1 MSQLGMLVPK
11 VGRIAWLVASNDYNV
26 ASARYR
32 AIYPSLALKDRGY
45 VNRIFWKPQQ
55 LLSALDQFDAVIVVK
70 RLDPALIDIVASA
83 TEQGKLVFLDLCDN
97 ILSRDYRNT
106 LHARNQMVFEAIAPH
121 LSGIV
126 TTGTALAS
134 QICCE
139 TGFPSEKVFIVED
152 CVETPKLMDRGQKAF
167 QKRAKAQPQEISK
180 QKHVAHRTGHY
191 VREVLS
197 QLGRVDGQ
205 GRLTAPPKN
214 DTNASTSALVGR
226 AKALGKRVFLTFR
239 YPRRSILIVR
249 ESLRERDTLNNM
261 PDSPETDLFEQ
272 PGKQKRKNI
281 VLWFG
286 NHGGPHS
293 DFGMLTL
300 LKFAN
305 ELRAAAKKTTFTLV
319 VVSNNLSKYK
329 SFIARLGLRT
339 KYVEWSPTA
348 VPHYLS
354 IAKVCVIPT
363 GNDEFSIAKS
373 ANRHILAL
381 SHGVPVVA
389 SPLPSTKP
397 LSKFITSTRISN
409 GISEYLTNTE
419 KRIEDVNKAKYVIEQ
434 SFTIECIGE
443 KWEAVLNGLAK
454 GTRKPRG
461 ISRIRVLPK
470 VLVII
475 DLVQDF
481 ALAKPIVEA
490 IMGASGIPQLVVS
503 ERAVRSNPE
512 LTETLI
518 EWKLCPTMISA
529 LDTQT
534 PDFRWIRNSDAV
546 LTMSETDQNPH
557 KIAHYITRLAQQ
569 INVPTYTIQH
579 GFENIGLTY
588 RDNEYP
594 QVGIASDTI
603 FTWGET
609 EALPEWVGPEI
620 RNKCIPMG
628 RVTSPRNTRSPNDV
642 RDLFGDRSTIGV
654 FENLHWSRYSDE
666 YRTAFINELEHLARS
681 HPTKNFIIKPH
692 PAGMWLKKN
701 TSGHNW
707 PSNVYLTHSHP
718 KLKSLNANNLL
729 AEMDAVI
736 TTPSSVALDAAEHD
750 LPTAIVGNHDC
761 DTTFYEPLP
770 ILQRRSDW
778 GMFVESISDKHIKKL
793 KERSGEFVAKKLA
806 HRNGTQNIVNRILSD
821 IQSTTR
827 D

>member
-1 MSQLGMLVPK
+1 MLVPK
-11 VGRIAWLVASNDYNV
+11 VGRIAWLVASNDYSV

-45 VNRIFWKPQQ
+45 VSRVFWKPQQ
-55 LLSALDQFDAVIVVK
+55 LLSSLDQFDAVIVVK

-83 TEQGKLVFLDLCDN
+83 TDQGKLVFLDLCDN
-97 ILSRDYRNT
+97 ILARDYRNT
-106 LHARNQMVFEAIAPH
+106 LHSRNQMVFGAIAPY

-126 TTGTALAS
+126 TTGIALAS
-134 QICCE
+134 QICRE
-139 TGFPSEKVFIVED
+139 TGFPNEKVFIVED
-152 CVETPKLMDRGQKAF
+152 CVETPELTDRGLKTL
-167 QKRAKAQPQEISK
+167 QKRAGAQPHETSR
-180 QKHVAHRTGHY
+180 QKHLSHRTGHF

-205 GRLTAPPKN
+205 GRLTGTSRNGRDA
-214 DTNASTSALVGR
+214 DTPALIRR
-226 AKALGKRVFLTFR
+226 AETLGKRIYLTFR

-249 ESLRERDTLNNM
+249 ESLREKNTLNNM
-261 PDSPETDLFEQ
+261 PERPETDLFGQ
-272 PGKQKRKNI
+272 PGKPNRKNI

-300 LKFAN
+300 LKFAT
-305 ELRAAAKKTTFTLV
+305 ELREAAKKTTFTLV

-339 KYVEWSPTA
+339 KYVEWSPEA

-354 IAKVCVIPT
+354 IAKVCIIPT

-373 ANRHILAL
+373 ANRHVLAL

-397 LSKFITSTRISN
+397 LKKFITSARISK

-419 KRIEDVNKAKYVIEQ
+419 KRIDDVNKAKDVIEQ
-434 SFTIECIGE
+434 SFSIEYIGE
-443 KWEAVLNGLAK
+443 KWESILKGLAK
-454 GTRKPRG
+454 GTPKSRG
-461 ISRIRVLPK
+461 IARKRNGPK
-470 VLVII
+470 ILVII

-481 ALAKPIVEA
+481 ALAKPIIEA
-490 IMGASGIPQLVVS
+490 IMGANGSPQLVVS
-503 ERAVRSNPE
+503 ERAARSNPQLIE
-512 LTETLI
+512 ALI

-529 LDTQT
+529 LDTRT

-557 KIAHYITRLAQQ
+557 KIAHYITRLARQ

-588 RDNEYP
+588 RDDEYP

-603 FTWGET
+603 FTWGEP
-609 EALPEWVGPEI
+609 EVLPEWVRPEI
-620 RNKCIPMG
+620 RNRCVPVG
-628 RVTSPRNTRSPNDV
+628 RVTSARDATAPTEIE
-642 RDLFGDRSTIGV
+642 DLFGDRLTIGV

-666 YRTAFINELEHLARS
+666 YRNAFVNELEQLARS
-681 HPTKNFIIKPH
+681 HPTTNFIVKPH

-701 TSGHNW
+701 ASGRSW
-707 PSNVYLTHSHP
+707 PNNVFLTHSHP
-718 KLKSLNANNLL
+718 KLKSVDTNNLL
-729 AEMDAVI
+729 AVMNAVI
-736 TTPSSVALDAAEHD
+736 TTPSSIALDAAEHD
-750 LPTAIVGNHDC
+750 LPTAVVGNQDC
-761 DTTFYEPLP
+761 DTTLYEPLP
-770 ILQRRSDW
+770 ILRQPRDW
-778 GMFVESISDKHIKKL
+778 GLFVESISAEQITEL
-793 KERSGEFVAKKLA
+793 KNRSSEFVAKTLTD
-806 HRNGTQNIVNRILSD
+806 RNGTQNIVTRILND
-821 IQSTTR
+821 IQSNAR
-827 D
+827 E